1 MRIIQVIDT
10 LDIGGAEK
18 MCIQL
23 ANLLNEKG
31 HDVVI
36 LYFQYTEINLVEQ
49 VHKDIPIH
57 LITIKENWFNPLYF
71 YKILRLIQQFDIVH
85 VHMRSS
91 LRIIYL
97 ATFFGKLIKKV
108 VFHDHT
114 GGSEQFEESSRGCF
128 IPQAMRAFNYVAVYN
143 ELAQKSVSKFNLDSK
158 SAKVISNFVTKPQ
171 YNNIEIFPFDNS
183 NLEILFVGNFR
194 KQKNV
199 IFLISLCEELQL
211 YPKTKFRFH
220 IIGAINDK
228 KYFEQFIELI
238 YSKSLKAHFIIH
250 NGLSNVFNFTG
261 KVNLALMPSIEESG
275 PLVLIEYL
283 ILNLPFLAHNVGD
296 ITDKIATFLPNQVMD
311 NLNPSIW
318 AKKIQSYDF
327 QKDIM
332 EYERIF
338 SSEFNEEVAYKKWI
352 EVYKGIQSK

>member
-10 LDIGGAEK
+10 LNIGGAEK

-23 ANLLNEKG
+23 ANLLYEKG
-31 HDVVI
+31 HAVSI
-36 LYFQYTEINLVEQ
+36 LYFYKTKINLLDQ

-57 LITIKENWFNPLYF
+57 FIAIKENWYNPLYF
-71 YKILRLIQQFDIVH
+71 YKILRLIQQFDIAH

-97 ATFFGKLIKKV
+97 ATFFGKLFKKV

-114 GGSEQFEESSRGCF
+114 GGSEQFEQSSRGVF

-143 ELAQKSVSKFNLDSK
+143 ELAQKSISKFNLDSK
-158 SAKVISNFVTKPQ
+158 SSKVISNFVTKPQ
-171 YNNIEIFPFDNS
+171 NNNIEIFPFDNT

-194 KQKNV
+194 EQKNL
-199 IFLISLCEELQL
+199 IFLIYLCEELQM
-211 YPKTKFRFH
+211 YPKAKFRFH
-220 IIGAINDK
+220 IIGAINDY
-228 KYFEQFIELI
+228 KYFEKFIELV

-250 NGLSNVFNFTG
+250 NELSSVFNFTG

-296 ITDKIATFLPNQVMD
+296 ITNKIATFLPNQVMD
-311 NLNPSIW
+311 NLNPSTW
-318 AKKIQSYDF
+318 AKNIHSIDF
-327 QKDIM
+327 QKDIKD
-332 EYERIF
+332 YQRIY
-338 SSEFNEEVAYKKWI
+338 SSEFNEEVAYQKWI
-352 EVYKGIQSK
+352 EVYKEIQSK